1 MLKLFCHILGNGSSV
16 RVRLCDAVVKGDQ
29 DDNRDRMYVSSS
41 RKVIVKRITTKFD
54 NTD

>member
-1 MLKLFCHILGNGSSV
+1 MLELFCHISGDGSSV
-16 RVRLCDAVVKGDQ
+16 RVRLCDAMVKGDQ

-41 RKVIVKRITTKFD
+41 RKVIVERITTKFY